1 MSLKELQ
8 KEFLNYIYCDEALTI
23 ASKDIISPSLRE
35 SMSIYRRHIWHTLIS
50 TLEAHYISVSHF
62 LGKKGFVNLA
72 EQYIYQT
79 PSKTPDLE
87 KYGFSFT
94 DFLKEHSE
102 GYLYDL
108 SQLDLAYV
116 KSSISKDYTPTPIEE
131 FKNISSENFEKIIFA
146 ENPTNIVCEL
156 SYDVFDIFTKIRLEN
171 GFKIETPVKNRNI
184 IIVSRD
190 LDNRISHQKIS
201 QGDALF
207 LSLCTE
213 GKNLYEIYNETKKS
227 IPDFFFQSSLTKLI
241 QSRYIIG
248 FTIN

>member
-8 KEFLNYIYCDEALTI
+8 KEFLNYIYCDEALTT

-35 SMSIYRRHIWHTLIS
+35 SMAIYRRHVWYTLIS
-50 TLEAHYISVSHF
+50 TLEAHYISVAHF
-62 LGKKGFVNLA
+62 LGKEDFVDLA
-72 EQYIYQT
+72 EQYIAQN

-94 DFLKEHSE
+94 GFLKEHSE

-108 SQLDLAYV
+108 AQLDLAYV
-116 KSSISKDYTPTPIEE
+116 KSAISKDYTPTTIEE
-131 FKNISSENFEKIIFA
+131 FKCISPENFEKITFV
-146 ENPTNIVCEL
+146 ENPTNIICKL
-156 SYDVFDIFTKIRLEN
+156 SYDVFDIFTKIKLEN
-171 GFKIETPVKNRNI
+171 NYKVVIPEKNQNI

-190 LDNRISHQKIS
+190 LDNNISHQNIS

-207 LSLCTE
+207 LYLCAE
-213 GKNLYEIYNETKKS
+213 GKNFYNIYHETEKS
-227 IPDFFFQSSLTKLI
+227 IPGFCFQKSLTKLI
-241 QSRYIIG
+241 QSRYIVG